1 MYPVFLDLKD
11 RLVVV
16 VGAGPVGGRKVA
28 GLLAAGAKVRVVC
41 LERAPIPGVEWL
53 SEPYRAD
60 HLDGACL
67 VFAAAN
73 PQVNAQVV
81 ADARARGIWV
91 CDAAAGSQG
100 DFHTPAVYR
109 RGPLVVAV
117 GTTGLAPSIAAALRD
132 HLAAQIGPEWLER
145 LAQAPERKLPAPPP
159 DDPSASSIS

>member
-1 MYPVFLDLKD
+1 MYPVFLDLND

-53 SEPYRAD
+53 TEPYRPE

-73 PQVNAQVV
+73 AQVNAQVV

-91 CDAAAGSQG
+91 CDAADGSNG
-100 DFHTPAVYR
+100 DFHTPAVHR
-109 RGPLVVAV
+109 RGPLVIAV
-117 GTTGLAPSIAAALRD
+117 GTSGRAPAVAVALRD
-132 HLAAQIGPEWLER
+132 HLAAQIGPEWLQRVQE
-145 LAQAPERKLPAPPP
+145 
-159 DDPSASSIS
+159 ASQE

>member
-41 LERAPIPGVEWL
+41 LEPAPIPGVQWL
-53 SEPYRAD
+53 TEPYRAE
-60 HLDGACL
+60 HLEGACL

-73 PQVNAQVV
+73 PQLNAQVV

-91 CDAAAGSQG
+91 CDAADGSTS

-109 RGPLVVAV
+109 RGPIVVAV
-117 GTTGLAPSIAAALRD
+117 GTSGRAPAVAAALRD
-132 HLAAQIGPEWLER
+132 HLAAQIGPEWLQRVSE
-145 LAQAPERKLPAPPP
+145 ATPE
-159 DDPSASSIS
+159 